1 MKRNETRENEMIDV
15 AAPRPVSRQ
24 VCIMNGPMVLTAPH
38 TSEGQRRF
46 VVVAGTVVLEGGDPV
61 PAHAAPAPAHVAL
74 ASAPGRRTPL
84 ESYRE
89 SFAWFGE
96 FASRG

>member
-1 MKRNETRENEMIDV
+1 MKRSEPRENEMIDV
-15 AAPRPVSRQ
+15 AAARPGGRQ

-61 PAHAAPAPAHVAL
+61 PAHDVPPLAAR
-74 ASAPGRRTPL
+74 RRTPL

-89 SFAWFGE
+89 SFVGFGA
-96 FASRG
+96 FAGRG

>member
-1 MKRNETRENEMIDV
+1 MKRNEPRENEMIDV
-15 AAPRPVSRQ
+15 AAARPGGRQ

-61 PAHAAPAPAHVAL
+61 PGDDDPPS
-74 ASAPGRRTPL
+74 SARRQTPL
-84 ESYRE
+84 EIYRE
-89 SFAWFGE
+89 SFAEFGL
-96 FASRG
+96 SVGRR

>member
-1 MKRNETRENEMIDV
+1 MKRNEPRENEMIDV
-15 AAPRPVSRQ
+15 AAVRPGGRQ

-61 PAHAAPAPAHVAL
+61 PGHDEPPPATR
-74 ASAPGRRTPL
+74 RRTPL

-89 SFAWFGE
+89 TFAEFG
-96 FASRG
+96 AVSCRR